1 MDYESKI
8 TVIMSEMRTG
18 SRYNAL
24 GEAERKGRIVD
35 YLTKQFKRRG
45 QSASGGS
52 IVETADY
59 LDDDVMR
66 YYGNTLTAGEVM
78 TALDWGLHGEFGE
91 FTGINADR
99 LFKFVRSYATSSE
112 RRDAAQRL
120 RVMSSGSGPRALTT
134 GEIGRLNWD
143 SSCRYALKAYGD
155 FCETGSLPGTA
166 VGKGG
171 MAGALVIAQRHNE
184 ANAYRWL
191 KAVGIVAEDD
201 GTRKVETDVM
211 RRAEETLRRAGLKSE
226 WPQTKVLG
234 EAILLQK
241 FFQAVKSSGFD
252 FEGRMKEVETI
263 PINDRL
269 FW

>member
-1 MDYESKI
+1 MDYENKI
-8 TVIMSEMRTG
+8 TFIMSEMSTG
-18 SRYNAL
+18 GSYNAVA
-24 GEAERKGRIVD
+24 EAERKERIVT
-35 YLTKQFKRRG
+35 YLTQQLKRRG

-52 IVETADY
+52 IVEAADY

-66 YYGNTLTAGEVM
+66 YYGNSLTMGEVM

-99 LFKFVRSYATSSE
+99 LFKFVRSYAMSSE

-120 RVMSSGSGPRALTT
+120 RGMSAGSGPRALTN

-143 SSCRYALKAYGD
+143 SSFRYALKAYGD
-155 FCETGSLPGTA
+155 FCETGDLPGTE
-166 VGKGG
+166 VGMGG
-171 MAGALVIAQRHNE
+171 VAGALVIAQRHNE

-201 GTRKVETDVM
+201 GTRKVENDTM
-211 RRAEETLRRAGLKSE
+211 RLAEEKLRRAGMKSE

-234 EAILLQK
+234 EAILLLK
-241 FFQAVKSSGFD
+241 FFQAVNSSGFD
-252 FEGRMKEVETI
+252 FEGRMKEVETT
-263 PINDRL
+263 PFNDRL